1 MRWRPGFPRSS
12 SMSRRWSRRT
22 SRPSSDCP
30 RAISSTGSSRPISC
44 SGSVPRPIGPTTAR
58 RSSACTSAA
67 RPPTRG
73 AASRAF
79 PDTTRHARFSRTG
92 SAFRRI
98 REARGATCVAFEVRC
113 ASSIET
119 GPRRVSTESY
129 LRPGIAGE
137 KAYDPM
143 REPRFTEIATFMR
156 APLAAT
162 LESVDIGLIGVPTD
176 LGVTNRP
183 GARHG
188 PREIRNAS
196 SLMRAF
202 NLGLGVNPYELCR
215 IADLGDVH
223 LSHRYDL
230 ERQNEDIEAFYRKV
244 KAAHVIPISAGGDH
258 SITYPIFKAIA
269 ARAPIGMVHIDA
281 HTDTWGEFFGSKF
294 THGAP
299 FRLAVEAGVL
309 DPKRTI
315 QIGIRGGQNF
325 MDGIEFSRSH
335 GMRVVFIEE
344 FASLGVDRVI
354 EEARAVVG
362 DRPTYISFDVDG
374 LDPVYA
380 PGTGTPEVGGITTLE
395 AQRLLRGLRGLNLI
409 GGDVVEVAPPY
420 DQTGNTALVGATMM
434 FEILC
439 LIADRHFGAGRGGRA
454 GDR

>member
-1 MRWRPGFPRSS
+1 VSSETYFKADISGQRP
-12 SMSRRWSRRT
+12 
-22 SRPSSDCP
+22 
-30 RAISSTGSSRPISC
+30 
-44 SGSVPRPIGPTTAR
+44 
-58 RSSACTSAA
+58 
-67 RPPTRG
+67 
-73 AASRAF
+73 
-79 PDTTRHARFSRTG
+79 
-92 SAFRRI
+92 
-98 REARGATCVAFEVRC
+98 
-113 ASSIET
+113 
-119 GPRRVSTESY
+119 
-129 LRPGIAGE
+129 
-137 KAYDPM
+137 YDPM
-143 REPRFTEIATFMR
+143 KEPRFTEIATFMR
-156 APLAAT
+156 APLASSLAN
-162 LESVDIGLIGVPTD
+162 VDIGLIGVPTD

-196 SLMRAF
+196 SLMRGY

-215 IADLGDVH
+215 IADLGDVR

-230 ERQNEDIEAFYRKV
+230 EKQNEDIEAFYRAV
-244 KAAHVIPISAGGDH
+244 KAAGVLPVSAGGDH
-258 SITYPIFKAIA
+258 SITYPIFRAIA
-269 ARAPIGMVHIDA
+269 AERPVGMVHIDA

-325 MDGIEFSRSH
+325 LDGIEFSRSH

-344 FASLGVDRVI
+344 FAELGVERVI
-354 EEARAVVG
+354 ALAREVVG
-362 DRPTYISFDVDG
+362 DAPAYLSFDVDG

-395 AQRLLRGLRGLNLI
+395 AQRLLRGLRGVNFI

-439 LIADRHFGAGRGGRA
+439 LIADRHFGAGKRA
-454 GDR
+454 AGAAPRSR